1 MEVTKLQ
8 AAGMTILVLWGTLM
22 ICFIL
27 TSLAT
32 RALINDKP
40 GRAETWCSLARGI
53 IPLGTA
59 IAAYALT
66 LIQI

>member
-8 AAGMTILVLWGTLM
+8 AAGTAILVLWVTLI
-22 ICFIL
+22 ICFVLI
-27 TSLAT
+27 SLAT

-40 GRAETWCSLARGI
+40 GSAETWCSVARGI

-59 IAAYALT
+59 LAAYALK

>member
-8 AAGMTILVLWGTLM
+8 AAGMTILVLWITLM
-22 ICFIL
+22 ICFVLI
-27 TSLAT
+27 SLAT

-40 GRAETWCSLARGI
+40 GRAETWCSVARGI

-59 IAAYALT
+59 LAALALK
-66 LIQI
+66 LMRL